1 MLTVNLVEKNLLQF
15 VRIERF
21 SELSIARVLNHLSD
35 MDQEATVEFSLDGF
49 GIDRAN
55 SSKIALQ
62 LNYGLST
69 VGEIFNTLDQ
79 FLRTGVVTSHGRT
92 EAVTEETI
100 LSLGAFQ
107 PLNLMTLAILVEEGI
122 EAAFDYN
129 KQTFRS

>member
-35 MDQEATVEFSLDGF
+35 MDQDAEVEFSLDGF

-55 SSKIALQ
+55 SSKISLQ

-69 VGEIFNTLDQ
+69 VGEIFDTLDQ
-79 FLRTGVVTSHGRT
+79 FLRTGVVTSNGRT

-129 KQTFRS
+129 KQTVRS